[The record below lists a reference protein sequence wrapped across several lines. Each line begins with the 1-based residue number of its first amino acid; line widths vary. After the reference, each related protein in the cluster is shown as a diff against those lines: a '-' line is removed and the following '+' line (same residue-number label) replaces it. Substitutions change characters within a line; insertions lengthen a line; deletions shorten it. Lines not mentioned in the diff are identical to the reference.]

1 MENAIRNI
9 RNSAKAVI
17 VQNEHVL
24 LTKNEDERGVFYLFP
39 GGGQEPG
46 EELQDAVARECIEE
60 TGMPVKVGELLHIR
74 EYIGRNHEFA
84 DTDSGVHQVE
94 FYFACSAETDG
105 PEPVMNGDLPDSNQ
119 IGVEWVPLTALPE
132 LRVYPARLGAKLA
145 GLLQLPCY
153 LGDSN

>member
-1 MENAIRNI
+1 MDHAIRAI

-17 VQNEHVL
+17 VQNGHIL
-24 LTKNEDERGVFYLFP
+24 LTKNADDRGVFYLFP

-46 EELQDAVARECIEE
+46 EELKDAVVRECIEE
-60 TGMPVKVGELLHIR
+60 TGMPVSVGELLHVR

-94 FYFACSAETDG
+94 FYFACSVETGG

-119 IGVEWVPLTALPE
+119 IGVEWVPLKALTDV
-132 LRVYPARLGAKLA
+132 RVYPSSLGAKLA
-145 GLLQLPCY
+145 GMLALPCY
-153 LGDSN
+153 MGDAN

>member
-24 LTKNEDERGVFYLFP
+24 LTKNEDARGVYYLFP

-84 DTDSGVHQVE
+84 DTDSDVHQVE

-119 IGVEWVPLTALPE
+119 IGVEWVPLKALPE

-145 GLLQLPCY
+145 GLMALPCY